1 MIYADYNGSAP
12 LIPEVI
18 SYLQDRL
25 QKGPYGNPNA
35 IHSLGQKM
43 YFGLE
48 KCRAQCAKALG
59 ADPKQIVFNSGSS
72 EGITHVFHSVLDDQ
86 ELHKNVIITS
96 GIEHSAVVEACHYYQ
111 AKGFEVIKVPTTTDG
126 IIEMEAF
133 KNLVDEHHDQ
143 IALVC
148 IMAANNETGVIQPWP
163 QISDICNENEI
174 PFFSDTTQ
182 YIGKTDFDFI
192 NSGMDYAVLSG
203 HKVGAMIGSGLLLVK
218 DPSTLKPLVFG
229 GGQEFGKRGGT
240 QNYIGAETLA
250 IALDIFDKNKSEL
263 AQVKKL
269 RENFEAKIKNEFPQA
284 VIIGENADRLAS
296 TTMISYPGIHGQAVQ
311 IELESHDI
319 FVTTS
324 SACSDNEPETSKVLK
339 SMGIHD
345 DIGRGVVRISLC
357 LDATIEDY
365 AKIETALKAAYK
377 KLSKIKY

>member
-12 LIPEVI
+12 LLPEVI
-18 SYLQDRL
+18 SYLQERL
-25 QKGPYGNPNA
+25 QKGPYANPNA

-59 ADPKQIVFNSGSS
+59 ANPKQVIFNSGSS
-72 EGITHVFHSVLDDQ
+72 EGITHVFHNVLDEQ
-86 ELHKNVIITS
+86 ELHKNIIITS
-96 GIEHSAVVEACHYYQ
+96 GIEHSAVVEACNYYQ
-111 AKGFEVIKVPTTTDG
+111 AKGFEILKVPTSTDG
-126 IIEMEAF
+126 MLDVETFAKMVQQ
-133 KNLVDEHHDQ
+133 NLDQ
-143 IALVC
+143 VALVC

-203 HKVGAMIGSGLLLVK
+203 HKVGAIIGSGLLLVK
-218 DPSTLKPLVFG
+218 DPTKLKPLVFG

-263 AQVKKL
+263 AKVKEL
-269 RENFEAKIKNEFPQA
+269 REKFEANIKKEFPQA
-284 VIIGENADRLAS
+284 VIIGENAERLAS

-311 IELESHDI
+311 IELESHNI

-324 SACSDNEPETSKVLK
+324 SACSDNEPETSKVLR

-357 LDATIEDY
+357 LDATVEDY
-365 AKIETALKAAYK
+365 AKIEKALKMAYG